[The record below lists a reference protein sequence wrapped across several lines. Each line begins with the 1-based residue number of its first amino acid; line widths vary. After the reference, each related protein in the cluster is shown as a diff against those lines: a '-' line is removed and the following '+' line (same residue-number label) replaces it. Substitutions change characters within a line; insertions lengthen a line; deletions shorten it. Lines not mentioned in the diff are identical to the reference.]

1 MEKPTVQ
8 LTGQDGNAFAIMGT
22 VKKALQ
28 RAGYS
33 QEQVEKYLEESM
45 SADYNNLLVVA
56 QKWVNVRQIMF
67 IIERSGVQHYVR
79 YLKNPNKVGWPSEA
93 DWTSY
98 SKAHNF
104 ERKSEAEKWIRDNEG
119 EGQFSIKE
127 L

>member
-1 MEKPTVQ
+1 MTE
-8 LTGQDGNAFAIMGT
+8 DEIAAY
-22 VKKALQ
+22 KAGWEDAEAHGD
-28 RAGYS
+28 R
-33 QEQVEKYLEESM
+33 K
-45 SADYNNLLVVA
+45 D
-56 QKWVNVRQIMF
+56 WRQIMF

-104 ERKSEAEKWIRDNEG
+104 EKKCEAEKWIRDNEG
-119 EGQFSIKE
+119 KGQFSIKE